1 VEGTYA
7 LAGSVIAGY
16 RVEAKIGEGGMG
28 TVFRVRDERLD
39 RDVALKVI
47 APRMGADPELR
58 ARFLRESRLAARVD
72 HPHILPVLH
81 AGESG
86 DLLFI
91 AMRLV
96 SGGDVGSLVKRS
108 GPLPASVAAGITS
121 AVAAALDAVHAAGL
135 VHRDVKP
142 ANMLLEPR
150 PGLPHVYLSD
160 FGISKALQG
169 SARLSRTGGVLGTL
183 AYSAPEQLG
192 DGPLSGATDQYALA
206 CSVYEMLTGGPPFPH
221 GNPAALMYAHV
232 NMPPPPLPG
241 LPAASAVM
249 ARALAKDP
257 RDRFSSCGA
266 FADALQYELGAWPQ
280 HLAASPQHFT
290 PSPPGHPAGQ
300 QLYPTVPPGGVPRR
314 AESGQVMGT
323 LARSGMVLRKWLLR
337 LWFLAIAAAVVGFG
351 FFEYAGFTNPN
362 SPPEP
367 QYFIAIGLFITAGLS
382 FLLAWVACIVHA
394 FKEKDPLWGAGLII
408 GAFAWGGGI
417 LVGPLVYALAKL
429 DKSSSPRR
437 Y

>member
-1 VEGTYA
+1 VESSA

-28 TVFRVRDERLD
+28 AVFRVRDERLD

-47 APRMGADPELR
+47 TSRLGADAEAR
-58 ARFLRESRLAARVD
+58 ARFLRESRLAARVE

-96 SGGDVGSLVKRS
+96 SGGDVGSLVRRS
-108 GPLPASVAAGITS
+108 GPLPAGVAAGITS

-142 ANMLLEPR
+142 ANMLLDPR

-183 AYSAPEQLG
+183 AYSAPEQLA
-192 DGPLSGATDQYALA
+192 DGPLSGAADQYALA
-206 CSVYEMLTGGPPFPH
+206 CSAFEMLTGAPPFPD

-241 LPAASAVM
+241 LPAASAVLD
-249 ARALAKDP
+249 RALAKDP
-257 RDRFSSCGA
+257 RDRFPSCGA
-266 FADALQYELGAWPQ
+266 FADALQYALGAWPE
-280 HLAASPQHFT
+280 HLAASP
-290 PSPPGHPAGQ
+290 PGHQP
-300 QLYPTVPPGGVPRR
+300 YPTVHSVGPQMYPTAPPGSRPVG
-314 AESGQVMGT
+314 AGSGQVMDA
-323 LARSGMVLRKWLLR
+323 LAPSGMVLRKKVLR
-337 LWFLAIAAAVVGFG
+337 LWGLGIGLLFLMAATLGISSTINTSHLFVPGFAIG
-351 FFEYAGFTNPN
+351 
-362 SPPEP
+362 
-367 QYFIAIGLFITAGLS
+367 IAIGVTGLV
-382 FLLAWVACIVHA
+382 LLYLALGACIVHA
-394 FKEKDPLWGAGLII
+394 RKEQDPLWHVGLILSL
-408 GAFAWGGGI
+408 F
-417 LVGPLVYALAKL
+417 LPGPWIMLSAPVYALVKL
-429 DKSSSPRR
+429 NEPSPPQR